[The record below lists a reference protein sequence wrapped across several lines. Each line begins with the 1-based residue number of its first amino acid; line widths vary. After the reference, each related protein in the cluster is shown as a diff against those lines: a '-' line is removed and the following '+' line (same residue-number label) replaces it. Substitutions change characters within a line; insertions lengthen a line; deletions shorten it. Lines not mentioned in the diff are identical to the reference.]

1 MGVSLEVWGPYACFS
16 RPEFKSER
24 VSYDVMTPAAAR
36 GILESIL
43 YKPAIRW
50 VIDRITVYNPIKTVN
65 VKRVERS
72 EIDKRP
78 DFKKVVDSGKKA
90 LRNTN
95 ALKDVH
101 YRIDAHFEYTDEKG
115 DRDNDGKFLEMFNH
129 RARTGRCF
137 KQPSLGCRE
146 FPAFFKLP
154 DPENIPE
161 VDKSLQ
167 GSRDLSFMHY
177 DFDYSQ
183 GKKKPLYFHAILKD
197 GVLDLSDVKVIS

>member
-50 VIDRITVYNPIKTVN
+50 VIDRITVYNPVKTVN

-146 FPAFFKLP
+146 FPAFFKEHGGRQGQHDGRGKSRAAFCCFRFARLRQIAP
-154 DPENIPE
+154 VYAAAVFNARYDKRRHFH
-161 VDKSLQ
+161 VDSKN
-167 GSRDLSFMHY
+167 R
-177 DFDYSQ
+177 
-183 GKKKPLYFHAILKD
+183 
-197 GVLDLSDVKVIS
+197 